1 MVSGRSPVELAR
13 LYPGWITAVVV
24 GPQAWVQTRRAS
36 LVLWALRRGVLHN
49 GYLFDLFGTDYP
61 AAPVRTQLTWVVTSY
76 TRAVRWYLQGWG
88 DHPSVVGLW
97 PSAGWFER
105 EAWEM
110 LGVTFVGHPDLR
122 RLLTD
127 YGFVGYPLR
136 KDFPVGGYL
145 ELRYSERYKRVTAR
159 AVTTVQEFRSFDFVS
174 PWQS

>member
-1 MVSGRSPVELAR
+1 MELAR
-13 LYPGWITAVVV
+13 LYPGWITAVVAT
-24 GPQAWVQTRRAS
+24 PQEWIQTRRATP
-36 LVLWALRRGVLHN
+36 LLWALRRGVLHN

-61 AAPVRTQLTWVVTSY
+61 IAPIRSQITWVVTSY
-76 TRAVRWYLQGWG
+76 TRLTRWHIQGWSAVT
-88 DHPSVVGLW
+88 PSVVGLW
-97 PSAGWFER
+97 PSATWFER

-110 LGVTFVGHPDLR
+110 LGITFVGHPDLR

-145 ELRYSERYKRVTAR
+145 ELRYSEKHKRVTAR
-159 AVTTVQEFRSFDFVS
+159 AVTTVQEFRVFDFVS